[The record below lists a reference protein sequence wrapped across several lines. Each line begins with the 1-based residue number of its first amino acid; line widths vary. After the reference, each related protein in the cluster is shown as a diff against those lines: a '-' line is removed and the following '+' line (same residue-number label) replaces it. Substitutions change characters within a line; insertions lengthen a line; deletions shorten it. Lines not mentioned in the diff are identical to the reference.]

1 MGSSTSSATRHI
13 LNWLPSA
20 IAVAVIAC
28 ESTVTMGA
36 NNTSRWLLPI
46 WVHLFGPITAAKWN
60 IVHHYIRKTGHF
72 TGYGLASLAFFH
84 GWRTTLSVAGRTLQ
98 SVWRRSAVF
107 AILCTLVLASADE
120 FHQSFLAGRTSSPYD
135 VCIDVGGAILMQLI
149 ALALMPTLLQRRE
162 KRAAVTV

>member
-1 MGSSTSSATRHI
+1 MGNSTSPAVRRI
-13 LNWLPSA
+13 LNWLPAAFA
-20 IAVAVIAC
+20 IAVIAC
-28 ESTVTMGA
+28 ESTETMGA

-46 WVHLFGPITAAKWN
+46 WVHLFGPISAAKWN

-84 GWRTTLSVAGRTLQ
+84 GWRTTLSLAGRTLQ
-98 SVWRRSAVF
+98 SLWRRSALL
-107 AILCTLVLASADE
+107 AIACTLLLASADE

-135 VCIDVGGAILMQLI
+135 VCIDVSGAIVMQLI
-149 ALALMPTLLQRRE
+149 VLAFMPTLLRNRE